1 MMPVE
6 KAESY
11 ADKALRYAETVG
23 IIEYQVNGNLME
35 YWSFFS
41 GEGWYFIRRDLDK
54 EEDVFRGAHIPFIP
68 EMGVPS
74 FLKTNGGATLY
85 NYNIG

>member
-1 MMPVE
+1 MPVA
-6 KAESY
+6 KVESY

-35 YWSFFS
+35 YWSFFG
-41 GEGWYFIRRDLDK
+41 GEGWYFIRRDLDQGK
-54 EEDVFRGAHIPFIP
+54 DVFRGAHIPFVP
-68 EMGVPS
+68 EMGIPS
-74 FLKTNGGATLY
+74 FLKTDNGALLY

>member
-1 MMPVE
+1 MPAT

-23 IIEYQVNGNLME
+23 ITEYQVNGNLME

-41 GEGWYFIRRDLDK
+41 GEGWYFIRRDLDQGK
-54 EEDVFRGAHIPFIP
+54 DVFRGAHIPFVP
-68 EMGVPS
+68 EMGVPA
-74 FLKTNGGATLY
+74 FLQTDSGATLY
-85 NYNIG
+85 TLQG